1 MVVFRAAALVPV
13 KDSGR
18 GAETG
23 GERAGNE
30 TLRGHPPKVTQHLLP
45 VRWGSTAPPV
55 VAGVVAAPVC
65 SGAPCGTVKEH
76 PGVPW
81 RGEMAQQPI
90 NCWHL
95 SYQASSLFIITVI
108 QNRVQQPGHS
118 PGTEEVTFTCP
129 TTPPSINPLL
139 GSSE

>member
-30 TLRGHPPKVTQHLLP
+30 TLRGHSPKVTQHHLP
-45 VRWGSTAPPV
+45 GQWGSTAPPV
-55 VAGVVAAPVC
+55 VAGAVAAPVC

-76 PGVPW
+76 PGVLW

-108 QNRVQQPGHS
+108 QIRVQQPGHS
-118 PGTEEVTFTCP
+118 PGTEVTFTCP